1 MAMMCTQVRL
11 VMTQIG
17 EAAAAGAAV
26 DMSNLLGTFINDLGC
41 RVVMGKSFRS
51 EGRNKLLR
59 ELVGDTSPLLAGF
72 NVEEFFPFLARFGVL
87 SKMVRAKSVRLKRR
101 WDDLLDN
108 LIQDHERNSDDP
120 EDKDAD
126 FIHVLLSVRHEYG
139 LSTEQMKGILLDV
152 FFGGTGTSSSVLD
165 FTISELM
172 RRPHMM
178 KKLQAEVDSSI
189 PEGQEAVSEADLA
202 DMTYL
207 RAVVKESL
215 RLHPVAPLL
224 PHFSMARCSVDGYTI
239 PAGVRVLINSLAIG
253 RDARYWEDA
262 EEFIPERF
270 IGHGSAA
277 HVSFK
282 GNDFQFLPFGSG
294 RRMCAG
300 VNFGIASVELMLAN
314 LVHRFD
320 WELPVGKKRGD
331 IDMSEVFG
339 LVVNRKDK
347 LLLVPKLRV

>member
-1 MAMMCTQVRL
+1 VQ
-11 VMTQIG
+11 
-17 EAAAAGAAV
+17 
-26 DMSNLLGTFINDLGC
+26 
-41 RVVMGKSFRS
+41 
-51 EGRNKLLR
+51 
-59 ELVGDTSPLLAGF
+59 
-72 NVEEFFPFLARFGVL
+72 
-87 SKMVRAKSVRLKRR
+87 
-101 WDDLLDN
+101 
-108 LIQDHERNSDDP
+108 
-120 EDKDAD
+120 
-126 FIHVLLSVRHEYG
+126 
-139 LSTEQMKGILLDV
+139 DV

-165 FTISELM
+165 FTMSVLM

-189 PEGQEAVSEADLA
+189 PEGQEAVSEADLTN
-202 DMTYL
+202 MTYL

-253 RDARYWEDA
+253 RDARYWEGA

-320 WELPVGKKRGD
+320 WELPVGKKRCD
-331 IDMSEVFG
+331 IDIC
-339 LVVNRKDK
+339 RKC
-347 LLLVPKLRV
+347 LG